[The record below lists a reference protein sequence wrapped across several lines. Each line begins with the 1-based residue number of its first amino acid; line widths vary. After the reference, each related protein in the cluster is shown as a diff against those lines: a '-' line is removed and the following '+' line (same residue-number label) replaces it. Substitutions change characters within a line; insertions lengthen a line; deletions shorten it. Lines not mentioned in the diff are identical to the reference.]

1 MLDQDRKQFAEVMKA
16 TLGIYDKEITTETLV
31 IWWNSLKPH
40 SIELVRE
47 ALSRHVQD
55 KDRGRFAP
63 KPADVIA
70 MIDRMQ
76 PDGRPTADEAW
87 ALYPRNESDSAVLN
101 DEITAAI
108 QSVQFL
114 LDEGDTIAARM
125 AFKDAYNRIVEQAR
139 NQGIKPKWFASLGH
153 SVDGRK
159 KALDEAVRMNRI
171 SKDYAQSL
179 LPAPKDGGFVQGLL
193 GDMKLLTTAQD
204 LTEEQ
209 KQRNRQRIAGIKQM
223 LKGKAA

>member
-1 MLDQDRKQFAEVMKA
+1 MFDQDKKQFAEVMRA
-16 TLGIYDKEITTETLV
+16 TLGIYDKEITAETLL
-31 IWWNSLKPH
+31 IWWNALKTH

-70 MIDRMQ
+70 MIDRMA

-87 ALYPRNESDSAVLN
+87 AIYPRNEADSAVIN
-101 DEITAAI
+101 DEITTAI
-108 QSVQFL
+108 QSVQYL

-125 AFKDAYNRIVEQAR
+125 AFKDAYNRIIQQAR
-139 NQGIKPKWFASLGH
+139 DAGIKPRWFASLGH
-153 SVDGRK
+153 SEEGRT
-159 KALDEAVRMNRI
+159 KALNEAVRLNRI

-179 LPAPKDGGFVQGLL
+179 LPAPQGGFVQNLIGGMALI
-193 GDMKLLTTAQD
+193 AHNEE

-209 KQRNRQRIAGIKQM
+209 KQKNRERIAGIKQM